1 MPPPVVTS
9 PPVESLT
16 PLPEGPPKDSE
27 AVRLLEE
34 ARRHLKARDPLKA
47 VPLLEQASALAPD
60 HAAIARLLAVAHL
73 DARRAEGAAH
83 AAAAL
88 NHFLQND
95 HARARKAV
103 EKALALDPENRR
115 ARELRQVLG
124 VLG

>member
-1 MPPPVVTS
+1 MPRPM
-9 PPVESLT
+9 
-16 PLPEGPPKDSE
+16 
-27 AVRLLEE
+27 RLLEE
-34 ARRHLKARDPLKA
+34 ARRHLKARDPAKA

-60 HAAIARLLAVAHL
+60 HAAIARLLAVARL
-73 DARRAEGAAH
+73 DARRGEATSH

-103 EKALALDPENRR
+103 EKALSLDPENRR

-124 VLG
+124 ILG